1 MRVAFICDTPYQT
14 LNVMSL
20 YWHNYRHLENIQADI
35 FIVDQFRGAKE
46 IYSRLVAE
54 NMFTNVFFLKR
65 EENRFMPQGW
75 KRSVRVMYSYWN
87 PRHALRN
94 QMENFNVNQLV
105 NCYDEIYASLVRCCT
120 SALIKLNPK
129 ADFHLFEDGSGS
141 YAGDLVINGGGRL
154 YQLFS
159 KVFRTGSYAARAKK
173 LYVYSPSIC
182 RSTAAD
188 EICALPAMNPE
199 FLQIAYRVFDIGEA
213 ATGKEILFLSQPADG
228 QGAWAEAMAKMSQI
242 LDPWK
247 DRIVV
252 RMHPRDTA
260 YELYSNFTIDA
271 RGDMWELKTTQMDL
285 DKTVLIGYYS
295 TAQMTPKML
304 YDKEPWLIFVCHI
317 MNVSSPEEMANV
329 DQGIEKIRQLYTNK
343 DRIIVPRTAEELKAA
358 LEKVMETID

>member
-141 YAGDLVINGGGRL
+141 YDGDLVINGGGRL

-159 KVFRTGSYAARAKK
+159 KVFKTGAYAARAKK
-173 LYVYSPSIC
+173 LYVYTPSIC
-182 RSTAAD
+182 TSTSAD
-188 EICALPAMNPE
+188 EVCQIPPMDGE
-199 FLQIAYRVFDIGEA
+199 FLQVAYRVFDIGEA
-213 ATGKEILFLSQPADG
+213 VTGKELLFLSQPSEG
-228 QGAWAEAMAKMSQI
+228 QSRWTEEMNKISQI

-285 DKTVLIGYYS
+285 DRTVLVGYYS

-304 YDKEPWLIFVCHI
+304 HNKEPWLIFICHV
-317 MNVSSPEEMANV
+317 MDVSTPENVAKFQE
-329 DQGIEKIRQLYTNK
+329 GIDKIAELYTHK
-343 DRIIVPRTAEELKAA
+343 ERILVPRNAEELKEALGKAMAA
-358 LEKVMETID
+358 VS